1 MEARSCVAFLA
12 VAPEI
17 LVWSGA
23 AFTFDFFFGY
33 SLLVC
38 GGVQE
43 FASVFE
49 CAVDVAGAAID
60 ATFGQEVAVSCRIQ
74 FSSGN
79 LSEGLLLSLSG
90 TDSILV
96 FALKLR

>member
-1 MEARSCVAFLA
+1 LF
-12 VAPEI
+12 
-17 LVWSGA
+17 
-23 AFTFDFFFGY
+23 
-33 SLLVC
+33 VC

-60 ATFGQEVAVSCRIQ
+60 ATFGEEVVVSCRIQ

-79 LSEGLLLSLSG
+79 LWEGLLLSLSG
-90 TDSILV
+90 TDSSHGECFVSCLV
-96 FALKLR
+96 ALKFR